1 MQIDEALDILESNDV
16 KVIMTEEQ
24 REARRARRKA
34 RRELKKKEEA
44 EKRFYAKA
52 RHDHM
57 TADYGS
63 APENKTPAKP
73 IYLKIFQKSGN
84 VGGGWWVEK
93 PGKPEYQ
100 AFKDL
105 DTLKRYFGSDTE
117 ALINGARLDYED
129 GEAGGPGWKIRVC
142 DLTEIPDDVLDKLN
156 KDLLKGN
163 SMSHHSYEW

>member
-34 RRELKKKEEA
+34 RREQKKKEEA

-57 TADYGS
+57 TADYKS
-63 APENKTPAKP
+63 VPENKMPAKP
-73 IYLKIFQKSGN
+73 IYLKIFQKTGN

-105 DTLKRYFGSDTE
+105 ETLKRYFGSETE

-142 DLTEIPDDVLDKLN
+142 DPPEIPDDVLDKLN
-156 KDLLKGN
+156 KDLLKGG